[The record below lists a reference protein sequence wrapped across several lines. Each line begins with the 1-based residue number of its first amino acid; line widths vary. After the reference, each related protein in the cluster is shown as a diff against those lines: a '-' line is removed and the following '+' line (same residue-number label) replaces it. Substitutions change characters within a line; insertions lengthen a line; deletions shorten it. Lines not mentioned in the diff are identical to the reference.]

1 MTTGGLSADIF
12 TTPTQGVIIIGLGI
26 AAPYISANYNW
37 RYLYY
42 ATSGAGIVAW
52 LMLIALL
59 PETRWTRSKE
69 ALAGQP
75 EEKLAPGES
84 RPPLDY
90 GRYGPRTLWTNVGV
104 LNAGFEWKN
113 AGVSML
119 DTLRTTL
126 FPAVIW
132 AVLSNSIF
140 LITNQAAQQLGSFA
154 LLAQG

>member
-1 MTTGGLSADIF
+1 MS
-12 TTPTQGVIIIGLGI
+12 QGVIIISLGI

-37 RYLYY
+37 RYLYF
-42 ATSGAGIVAW
+42 ATSGAGILAW
-52 LMLIALL
+52 LMLIGLL

-69 ALAGQP
+69 MLAGRP
-75 EEKLAPGES
+75 EEKLAPGEN
-84 RPPLDY
+84 RPALDY
-90 GRYGPRTLWTNVGV
+90 VRYGGRTLWTNIGV
-104 LNAGFEWKN
+104 FNAGFEWRN
-113 AGVSML
+113 AGISML

-132 AVLSNSIF
+132 SVLANSVF